1 MKRRRSIRG
10 IAGGRAR
17 ATVAAVIALTAL
29 AGPAAAPAG
38 PLDAGTAVGVSERE
52 FRISPYRRTVPTGV
66 VRFNVKNFGEDV
78 HDLVVISPKGRKLGT
93 TGEISAGEQGLLRLK
108 LNKPGV
114 YRLLCTQAD
123 HTARGMKSRITV
135 RRTRG

>member
-1 MKRRRSIRG
+1 VTRLG
-10 IAGGRAR
+10 AR
-17 ATVAAVIALTAL
+17 FAAVAATGAAL

-52 FRISPYRRTVPTGV
+52 FRIFPYRRTVPPGV

-78 HDLVVISPKGRKLGT
+78 HDLVVVSPRGRRLGT
-93 TGEISAGEQGLLRLK
+93 TGEIRAGGQGLLRLK

-123 HTARGMKSRITV
+123 HTARGMRSRITV
-135 RRTRG
+135 RSTRQ

>member
-1 MKRRRSIRG
+1 MRCP
-10 IAGGRAR
+10 RAIFAAIVSV
-17 ATVAAVIALTAL
+17 ATL

-38 PLDAGTAVGVSERE
+38 PLDATGTAVGVSERE
-52 FRISPYRRTVPTGV
+52 FRISPYRRTVPQGV
-66 VRFNVKNFGEDV
+66 VRFNVRNFGEDV
-78 HDLVVISPKGRKLGT
+78 HDLVVVSPRGRKLGT
-93 TGEISAGEQGLLRLK
+93 TGEIRAGEQGLLRLK

-135 RRTRG
+135 RPTRR